1 MVCNKTIKICKSKTT
16 GGKIA
21 GSLARGAGADLIAF
35 DENTGRFVDMV
46 NTNFPQLQNPL
57 FDYLSSEDKDETWYE
72 ARMKNALEG
81 LMIGGI
87 FEGLGR
93 GVTSCITCN

>member
-1 MVCNKTIKICKSKTT
+1 M
-16 GGKIA
+16 
-21 GSLARGAGADLIAF
+21 ARGAGADVLAF

-46 NTNFPQLQNPL
+46 SSFSIITKSF

-93 GVTSCITCN
+93 GIQAVTPAIKDNLHLKMSL